1 VLHLPAG
8 LFCLQIPQEII
19 MSQKYMPEK
28 KITEKY
34 RPLKYIALDR
44 SEVQRLRSG
53 GPDANGQHPEVSISD
68 GEGNPCRYCL
78 GEIADGE
85 TMLILAH
92 RPFHKLQAYAE
103 LGPVFL
109 CAKDCERHPEAS
121 GVPDLYRDREM
132 LIRGYD
138 HHERIVYGTGRVI
151 DMTLI
156 ETEAN
161 QLFENDKLSFI
172 HVRSPTNNCFHFRI
186 E

>member
-1 VLHLPAG
+1 
-8 LFCLQIPQEII
+8 
-19 MSQKYMPEK
+19 MSRKNM
-28 KITEKY
+28 
-34 RPLKYIALDR
+34 PLKYIALDS

-53 GPDANGQHPEVSISD
+53 GLDANDQQPEVAISD
-68 GEGNPCRYCL
+68 GDGNPCRHCL
-78 GEIADGE
+78 GEIAHGE
-85 TMLILAH
+85 SMLILAH

-103 LGPVFL
+103 LGPIFL

-121 GVPDLYRDREM
+121 GVPALYRDREM

-138 HHERIVYGTGRVI
+138 HHEHIVYGTGRVI
-151 DMTLI
+151 DMTRI
-156 ETEAN
+156 KTEAN

>member
-1 VLHLPAG
+1 
-8 LFCLQIPQEII
+8 
-19 MSQKYMPEK
+19 MSQKYIPEKYMPEK
-28 KITEKY
+28 C
-34 RPLKYIALDR
+34 RPLKYIALSN
-44 SEVQRLRSG
+44 SEVQRLGSG

-78 GEIADGE
+78 GEIVQGE
-85 TMLILAH
+85 SMLILAH
-92 RPFHKLQAYAE
+92 RPFQSLQAYAE
-103 LGPVFL
+103 PGPIFL

-121 GVPDLYRDREM
+121 GVPDQYRDREM

-138 HHERIVYGTGRVI
+138 RNERIVYGTGRVI

-161 QLFENDKLSFI
+161 QLFENDKLCFI

-186 E
+186 EQ